1 MQAVVHNWGDQI
13 NIKPDEIAGKTPQT
27 SQQLTEPCAASA
39 VWSIV
44 LQLWKV

>member
-39 VWSIV
+39 V
-44 LQLWKV
+44 